1 MAIKVGINGFGRIGR
16 LTFRAIQDKYPG
28 EIEVVGINDLADPKT
43 NSHLFKW
50 DSTYGP
56 YKGEAKFDEDEIM
69 VDGKRVRSFKEK
81 DPAAIDWA
89 NVGAQIVVEAT
100 GIFTDRDRAAKHLG
114 DTVKKVIIS
123 APAKGEDFTVVL
135 GVNEDKYDP
144 ATHHVV
150 SNASCTTNCIAPMTK
165 VLVDKF
171 GIESGLMTTIH
182 SYTNDQK
189 VQDQFHEDLRRA
201 RSAGQNMIPTST
213 GAAKAL
219 GLVIPEVQGKLNGF
233 AIRVPTPTVS
243 IVDLVATLAKAASAE
258 EINTAMREAATG
270 PMIGILNVSDEPLV
284 SSDYIGNTFSC
295 TVDSAL
301 TMQIGDRMA
310 KVVGWYD
317 NEYAYAMRCA
327 DLIRFMESKGL

>member
-1 MAIKVGINGFGRIGR
+1 MPIKVGINGFGRIGR
-16 LTFRAIQDKYPG
+16 LTFRAITDKYPG
-28 EIEVVGINDLADPKT
+28 KIQVVGINDLADPMT
-43 NSHLFKW
+43 NAHLFKW

-69 VDGKRVRSFKEK
+69 VDGKEVRSFKEK

-89 NVGAQIVVEAT
+89 SVGAQVVLEAT
-100 GIFTDRDRAAKHLG
+100 GIFTDRDSASGHLG

-123 APAKGEDFTVVL
+123 APAKGEDLTMVL

-189 VQDQFHEDLRRA
+189 VQDQFHKDLRRA
-201 RSAGQNMIPTST
+201 RAAGQNMIPTST

-219 GLVIPEVQGKLNGF
+219 GLVIPEVQAKLNGF

-243 IVDLVATLAKAASAE
+243 IVDLVTTLERPTSVD
-258 EINTAMREAATG
+258 EINAAMRDAAAG
-270 PMIGILNVSDEPLV
+270 RMKGILNVSDEPLV

-327 DLIRFMESKGL
+327 DLMKFMESKGL